1 MNIPILI
8 LAAGASRR
16 MRGQD
21 KLLQLV
27 GDTPLLR
34 RQVLTAQATGHPV
47 YVALPAFD
55 HPRAAAINDLDVT
68 LLAVPEAPEGQSATL
83 RGAVAQLPIC
93 DAFMI
98 LLGDLVELTPTD
110 LRAVLSAMAAEP
122 DHLVWRGAT
131 QDGKPGHPVLFN
143 ASLRGD
149 FAKINGDSGGA
160 GIIKAQASATYLVPL
175 PGQHARCDLDTPED
189 WDAWRA
195 KTGQADKR

>member
-34 RQVLTAQATGHPV
+34 RQVLTAQATGHPL

-55 HPRAAAINDLDVT
+55 HPRAAVINDLDVT

-83 RGAVAQLPIC
+83 RGAVAQLPVC
-93 DAFMI
+93 EAFMI
-98 LLGDLVELTPTD
+98 LLGDLVELTTAD
-110 LRAVLSAMAAEP
+110 LRAVLSAMATQP
-122 DHLVWRGAT
+122 GHLVWRGAT

-195 KTGQADKR
+195 KTGQAVKR